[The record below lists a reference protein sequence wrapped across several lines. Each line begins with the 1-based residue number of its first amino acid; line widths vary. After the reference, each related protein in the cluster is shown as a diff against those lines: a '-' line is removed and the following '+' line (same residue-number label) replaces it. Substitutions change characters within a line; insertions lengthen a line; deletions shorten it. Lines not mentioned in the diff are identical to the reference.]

1 MPKQAKIIVLSAAE
15 IAVTKSKENLTAKVA
30 ENAKK
35 TNENLATLAIFAV
48 SKNTMSKLKFVLIG
62 TGGIAQTYAQ
72 AFQTSNCCDLIAVAD
87 INEESARAFA
97 EPFGAK
103 SFADYKTLAENSEFD
118 AVIVATPPNS
128 HPEIAM
134 YFMNRGKHVLCEKP
148 LCLSVTEAKQMI
160 ECAEKTG
167 VIFTMASKFRYVE
180 DAIKAKSMVASGVL
194 GEIVQFENA
203 FTAKVDMSKRW
214 NSDSEISGGGVLM
227 DNGTHSVDIIR
238 YFLGPIT
245 DVLALETS
253 GTQNLSVDEN
263 VKLLAKTKNGVA
275 ASVDLTWGINKGLPN
290 FISIYGTNGTLHIG
304 WAESKYKLNSSPDW
318 TVFGKGYD
326 KVQAFKSKLE
336 NFRNAIL
343 GKEEL
348 LIKPSDAL
356 ASVEVIEAAYKS
368 LNQNLWQ
375 KVVEKIDVAGR

>member
-1 MPKQAKIIVLSAAE
+1 M
-15 IAVTKSKENLTAKVA
+15 N
-30 ENAKK
+30 
-35 TNENLATLAIFAV
+35 
-48 SKNTMSKLKFVLIG
+48 KLKFALIG

-72 AFQTSNCCDLIAVAD
+72 AFQQSETCKLVAVAD
-87 INEESARAFA
+87 INQGSAKAFA
-97 EPFGAK
+97 EPFGAN
-103 SFADYKTLAENSEFD
+103 SFSDYKTLAENSDFD
-118 AVIVATPPNS
+118 AVIVATPPNT
-128 HPEIAM
+128 HPEIGEF
-134 YFMNRGKHVLCEKP
+134 FMNRQKHVLCEKP
-148 LCLSVTEAKQMI
+148 LCLTVAEAKRMI
-160 ECAEKTG
+160 ETAEKTG
-167 VIFTMASKFRYVE
+167 VIFTMATKFRYCE
-180 DAIKAKSMVASGVL
+180 DVVKAKAILASGVL

-214 NSDSEISGGGVLM
+214 NSDKEVSGGGVLI

-238 YFLGPIT
+238 YFLGAIT

-263 VKLLAKTKNGVA
+263 VKLLAKTENGIA
-275 ASVDLTWGINKGLPN
+275 ASVDLTWGINKELPN
-290 FISIYGTNGTLHIG
+290 FISIYGTNGTLQIG
-304 WAESKYKLNSSPDW
+304 WRESKYKLNSSPDW

-343 GKEEL
+343 EKEEL
-348 LIKPSDAL
+348 LIKPTDAL

-375 KVVEKIDVAGR
+375 RVIEKSETAKS